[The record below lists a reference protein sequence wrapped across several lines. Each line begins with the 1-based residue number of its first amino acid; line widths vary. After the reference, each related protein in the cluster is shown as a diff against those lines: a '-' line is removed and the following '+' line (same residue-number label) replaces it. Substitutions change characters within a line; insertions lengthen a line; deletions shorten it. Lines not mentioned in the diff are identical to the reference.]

1 MDVIPWGG
9 YEDERMNPN
18 KEQSLTRAGLTASVL
33 AALGASICCIG
44 PIAAAFLGLTSFGAL
59 VKYEPYRPIFSV
71 VTLALLGG
79 AFYLAYRRRPAEVCE
94 PGSLCATH
102 GVTRMQNINRA
113 ILWIVTAIVLIIL
126 TFPTWSNWV
135 LG

>member
-1 MDVIPWGG
+1 
-9 YEDERMNPN
+9 MNADQD
-18 KEQSLTRAGLTASVL
+18 QSLSRAGLAASVV

-59 VKYEPYRPIFSV
+59 VKYEPYRPFFSV

-79 AFYLAYRRRPAEVCE
+79 AFYLAYRKRPAEVCE
-94 PGSLCATH
+94 PGSLCATQ
-102 GVTRMQNINRA
+102 GVTRMRNINRV
-113 ILWIVTAIVLIIL
+113 ILWIVTAIVLVIL